1 VRTRRRLLAALAA
14 VGSGGL
20 AGCDALGSADG
31 DQTAGSASPTATAA
45 STGTSTPTAPTTGG
59 PAGDGADDGL
69 GLVVRNAGDAARY
82 VTVVVTDGDR
92 ELFAVSA
99 EYAATGTRRTR
110 RFPRVLGRRGTYDVV
125 VETADGARRRGA
137 VRVDGVHGDLT
148 VTVGGEIRI
157 RQPVRCGPDCGPLSL
172 GGDVRRLNGAWPER
186 DAWTGYAVS
195 LANVGSAPQTV
206 RVAFDVGDERA
217 LDYRY
222 RPRPGTELRF
232 PVVPPLRR
240 FGLTVETAG
249 RRWQSE
255 WDGSRS
261 AEVPLEVDGAGVRV
275 DAWPDAGADLR
286 VRNERERRPVSVRV
300 RRGDAT
306 VAAQTHELGEGATAD
321 VADFLTDPGVY
332 DVRVATPEAARSRTF
347 VLTRPGLLL
356 VRARDGIDA
365 YLVRRSA
372 VESERADAA

>member
-1 VRTRRRLLAALAA
+1 VRTRRRLLAALAT
-14 VGSGGL
+14 VGVGGL
-20 AGCDALGSADG
+20 AGCDTLGDSADG
-31 DQTAGSASPTATAA
+31 GRATRTTSSAETTAG
-45 STGTSTPTAPTTGG
+45 TSAPTSAVT
-59 PAGDGADDGL
+59 ARRDEDATDAL

-82 VTVVVTDGDR
+82 VTVVVTDGDE

-99 EYAATGTRRTR
+99 EYAPTGTQRTR
-110 RFPRVLGRRGTYDVV
+110 RFPDLLAHRGTYEVV
-125 VETADGARRRGA
+125 VETADGARREGT

-157 RQPVRCGPDCGPLSL
+157 RQPVRCAPDCGALSL
-172 GGDVRRLNGAWPER
+172 GGDVRRVDPAWPDR

-195 LANVGSAPQTV
+195 LANVGDDARTV
-206 RVAFDVGDERA
+206 RVAFDVDEERV

-240 FGLTVETAG
+240 FGLTVESDGPTW
-249 RRWQSE
+249 RSE

-261 AEVPLEVDGAGVRV
+261 VEIPLVVDGGGVRV

-286 VRNERERRPVSVRV
+286 VRNERGRRPVSVRV
-300 RRGDAT
+300 RRGGDA
-306 VAAQTHELGEGATAD
+306 VAAETFDLAEGATAD
-321 VADFLTDPGVY
+321 VADFLTEPGVY
-332 DVRVATPEAARSRTF
+332 DVRVSTPEAARNRTF

-356 VRARDGIDA
+356 VRARDGVDA
-365 YLVRRSA
+365 FLVRRSA
-372 VESERADAA
+372 VSAGPPPAE